1 MAYVNFKE
9 ERQVTKEQLKKRRTN
24 NEKLFNKLMESKDL
38 PKCYNPD
45 KEYSYRGFIEK
56 HFGGGRIQDE
66 EDYEVIVNKD
76 IICTIFDNCTFG
88 NLKFENCNF
97 IGCRFE
103 NCKFESGGVI
113 FKNCCFYKEE
123 SEKKPSLNRR
133 DNFSCE
139 FRNCE
144 IYAKFDSCTISYC
157 IFSRCFIENTYF
169 LLSDMTSL
177 ITVDSEIKTIRI
189 EDCDLSGAKLMST
202 YVIDLD
208 FTDKVKTK
216 LDEKTFFDKIEY
228 RNKDRAEYEG
238 IYMTYETI
246 ANKFKENN
254 LNNNFGEYYYLCKET
269 QRKTLKII
277 PKIYSF
283 FYWATCGYGERP
295 TYSII
300 FALSIILIFAIL
312 YLLFGVKIDGNIISY
327 LDYKVYNNSIIYHL
341 MNFHKGI
348 TLSCG
353 MFSGVGAN
361 NIEPIRFSEFISNV
375 EMLIGLI
382 IIGIGVGTVTR
393 KIVR

>member
-1 MAYVNFKE
+1 
-9 ERQVTKEQLKKRRTN
+9 
-24 NEKLFNKLMESKDL
+24 
-38 PKCYNPD
+38 
-45 KEYSYRGFIEK
+45 
-56 HFGGGRIQDE
+56 
-66 EDYEVIVNKD
+66 
-76 IICTIFDNCTFG
+76 
-88 NLKFENCNF
+88 
-97 IGCRFE
+97 
-103 NCKFESGGVI
+103 
-113 FKNCCFYKEE
+113 
-123 SEKKPSLNRR
+123 
-133 DNFSCE
+133 
-139 FRNCE
+139 
-144 IYAKFDSCTISYC
+144 
-157 IFSRCFIENTYF
+157 
-169 LLSDMTSL
+169 MTSL

-353 MFSGVGAN
+353 MFSGV
-361 NIEPIRFSEFISNV
+361 
-375 EMLIGLI
+375 
-382 IIGIGVGTVTR
+382 
-393 KIVR
+393 

>member
-157 IFSRCFIENTYF
+157 IFSKCFIENTYF
-169 LLSDMTSL
+169 LLSDMTSV
-177 ITVDSEIKTIRI
+177 IIVDSDMKVIRI
-189 EDCDLSGAKLMST
+189 EDCDLSGAKLMSI

-208 FTDKVKTK
+208 FTDKMKTK
-216 LDEKTFFDKIEY
+216 LDEKTFFDRIEY
-228 RNKDRAEYEG
+228 RKKDRAEYEG

-246 ANKFKENN
+246 ADKFKENN

-269 QRKTLKII
+269 QRKTLKT
-277 PKIYSF
+277 
-283 FYWATCGYGERP
+283 ARE
-295 TYSII
+295 
-300 FALSIILIFAIL
+300 
-312 YLLFGVKIDGNIISY
+312 
-327 LDYKVYNNSIIYHL
+327 
-341 MNFHKGI
+341 
-348 TLSCG
+348 
-353 MFSGVGAN
+353 
-361 NIEPIRFSEFISNV
+361 
-375 EMLIGLI
+375 
-382 IIGIGVGTVTR
+382 
-393 KIVR
+393 